1 MFYFLQNHT
10 FIIAFKLHMSFF
22 LIYFFALDIV
32 LQKNER
38 IINSNFN
45 DTVTLIN
52 NLILIS
58 ELGPQ
63 ISILFS
69 THSLI
74 TIITESK
81 PFYVSFCNVHFLFLG
96 YTDTNKKLDEK
107 SLDSNKYGNS

>member
-1 MFYFLQNHT
+1 
-10 FIIAFKLHMSFF
+10 MSFF